1 MQTHSPQSS
10 DGRGDRPLF
19 DNLLASRPRRE
30 GRSAVAA
37 TATSVVGHAAAVAAL
52 VWATM
57 AAGQIAEPD
66 EDVTMLIPVQEE
78 EPPPPPPP
86 PPPPEVRLKEVPP
99 VEVPRGFQTL
109 TVPQIVLPD
118 IPPPRFTAEISE
130 RDFSGEGVEGGRAD
144 GTLKTVTA
152 DNIEAAPSFT
162 PFTVEPRLQNTE
174 EVARQLQRSYPPLLR
189 DAGIGGTVVLWF
201 LIDEQGKV
209 IRTQVHKGSGYQA
222 FDEAAGAVAAIME
235 FSPAMNRDTRVKVWV
250 QIPVSFTTK

>member
-1 MQTHSPQSS
+1 MNTHSPRSS
-10 DGRGDRPLF
+10 GGGDRPMF

-30 GRSAVAA
+30 GRSALAA
-37 TATSVVGHAAAVAAL
+37 TATSVVAHAAAVAAL

-66 EDVTMLIPVQEE
+66 EEVTMLIPVQEE

-86 PPPPEVRLKEVPP
+86 PPPEVKVSEIPP
-99 VEVPRGFQTL
+99 VEVLRGFQTL

-130 RDFSGEGVEGGRAD
+130 RDFTGEGVEGGRAD
-144 GTLKTVTA
+144 GTLKKVTA

-162 PFTVEPRLQNTE
+162 PFTVEPRLRNTE
-174 EVARQLQRSYPPLLR
+174 EVARHLQRSYPPLLR

-209 IRTQVHKGSGYQA
+209 IKTQVHKGSGYQA
-222 FDEAAGAVAAIME
+222 FDEAAGAIAAIME
-235 FSPAMNRDTRVKVWV
+235 FTPAMNRDTRVKVWV